1 MEVEKELFTK
11 REYYILTSVINSNW
25 VRGLKIFKKLKSGKD
40 FIKKK
45 SEALNIK

>member
-25 VRGLKIFKKLKSGKD
+25 VRGLKIFKKLKMEKISLKRNQ
-40 FIKKK
+40 KH
-45 SEALNIK
+45 